1 MLKVHKTIKITL
13 AVILVVI
20 LFLAILFA
28 NFIFKLLIFSYNL
41 KWEYQVENIDQ
52 NYKYFES
59 LSQIADKNID
69 YDDEYYFLFVNGDS
83 LYNPNTHEDV
93 VLTDQEKDIVSNASN
108 SFENGDSHLELV
120 YAYGEYT
127 VFTSETKRYCL
138 IYSINDKNPEHI
150 FYYGKH
156 NFETKKIKPQWYHA
170 LKE

>member
-1 MLKVHKTIKITL
+1 MIKISTIIK
-13 AVILVVI
+13 VTFIIILVIVLSLVI
-20 LFLAILFA
+20 LFV
-28 NFIFKLLIFSYNL
+28 NFIFKLSYIS

-59 LSQIADKNID
+59 LAQIADKNID
-69 YDDEYYFLFVNGDS
+69 YDDDYYFLFVNGDS

-93 VLTDQEKDIVSNASN
+93 VLTDQEKDIVSNASK
-108 SFENGDSHLELV
+108 SFANGDSHLELV

>member
-1 MLKVHKTIKITL
+1 MLKVNKIIKVTL
-13 AVILVVI
+13 VVILVVI

-28 NFIFKLLIFSYNL
+28 NFIFKLLIVSYNL

-108 SFENGDSHLELV
+108 SFENGVSQ
-120 YAYGEYT
+120 
-127 VFTSETKRYCL
+127 S
-138 IYSINDKNPEHI
+138 
-150 FYYGKH
+150 
-156 NFETKKIKPQWYHA
+156 
-170 LKE
+170 